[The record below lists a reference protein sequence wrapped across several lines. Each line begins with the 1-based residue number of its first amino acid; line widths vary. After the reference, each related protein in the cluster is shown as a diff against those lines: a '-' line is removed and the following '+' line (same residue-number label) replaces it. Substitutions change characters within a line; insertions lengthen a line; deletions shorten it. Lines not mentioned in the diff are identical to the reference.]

1 VLEISVSHRQ
11 SFVPL
16 DFHMPPDPSKVSGPY
31 LDLEEENAED
41 LGEEVQKTNTEL
53 EKLKRQLEDIEKQK
67 SRLEE
72 LKKRQ
77 DELEAGRTE
86 MTDKLTRSLVTVQ
99 REAEEAQKRLEQLN
113 FIHNSFTQHLR
124 YIEAINPKSWGAV
137 DLPKELSKALSA
149 VEDARADYIKA
160 QAKIAVEG
168 SPETPSTAGLPGS
181 LEPDYAFS
189 EERGFGYWL
198 KAGFAFTLPLQ
209 IMALVALAVWAW
221 SLFGGQ

>member
-1 VLEISVSHRQ
+1 
-11 SFVPL
+11 
-16 DFHMPPDPSKVSGPY
+16 MPPDPSKVSGPY

-67 SRLEE
+67 LRLEE

-77 DELEAGRTE
+77 DELEGGRIE
-86 MTDKLTRSLVTVQ
+86 MADKLTRSLVTVQ

-168 SPETPSTAGLPGS
+168 SPEVPPSVGLPSTFES
-181 LEPDYAFS
+181 DYALT
-189 EERGFGYWL
+189 EERGFSYWL
-198 KAGFAFTLPLQ
+198 KSGFAFTLPLQ
-209 IMALVALAVWAW
+209 IIALLAVALWAW
-221 SLFGGQ
+221 SVFGGH

>member
-1 VLEISVSHRQ
+1 
-11 SFVPL
+11 
-16 DFHMPPDPSKVSGPY
+16 MPPDPSKVSGPY

-67 SRLEE
+67 LRLEE

-77 DELEAGRTE
+77 DELESGRTE
-86 MTDKLTRSLVTVQ
+86 MADKLTRSLVTVQ

-124 YIEAINPKSWGAV
+124 YIEAINPRSWGAA

-160 QAKIAVEG
+160 QAKIAVEV
-168 SPETPSTAGLPGS
+168 SPEAPPATSLPGS
-181 LEPDYAFS
+181 FEQDYAFS
-189 EERGFGYWL
+189 EERNFTYWL
-198 KAGFAFTLPLQ
+198 KSGFAFTLPLQ
-209 IMALVALAVWAW
+209 VISLVALIIWAW
-221 SLFGGQ
+221 SLFGGH